1 MLDLIT
7 GTLYA
12 IPPSG
17 GGGGDQPFWLQ
28 LLPLALIV
36 LVFYFLLIRPQQ
48 KKAKQQRELIASIK
62 KGDKVMTN
70 AGIYGTVKSL
80 SKDGTEINLEIADKT
95 VIRMRREYVGTKLK

>member
-1 MLDLIT
+1 MLDLMI

-12 IPPSG
+12 IPPSSTG
-17 GGGGDQPFWLQ
+17 SGDQPFWVQ

-36 LVFYFLLIRPQQ
+36 VVFYFFLIRPQQ

-80 SKDGTEINLEIADKT
+80 SKDGTEVSLEIADKT
-95 VIRMRREYVGTKLK
+95 VIRLRKEYVGTKLN

>member
-17 GGGGDQPFWLQ
+17 GGGGDQPFWVQ
-28 LLPLALIV
+28 LAPLALIV

-48 KKAKQQRELIASIK
+48 KKAKQQREMIASLK
-62 KGDKVMTN
+62 KGDKVVT
-70 AGIYGTVKSL
+70 AGGIYGTINSI
-80 SKDGTEINLEIADKT
+80 SKDGAEIKLEIADKT
-95 VIRMRREYVGTKLK
+95 VIRMKKDFVSIKSN